1 MYIIS
6 SNGLTSYS
14 DIFPYIFIF
23 PMKMAIFRMIHPSNG
38 HHMPL
43 FSNGPAGIISEAAT
57 SIHPPGTPC
66 LRRDH
71 HDPRKRRIPKRLS
84 PWVIMVVVGLSI
96 GYIRS
101 KIMSKIPLC
110 PGISMS
116 LLWISLGNF
125 YNYLGFPKM
134 ECFGP
139 TDITRPLGP
148 TFSPRPILFLAPAVL
163 SLPSVMSTGTGKNH
177 LQMIG
182 NTWKY
187 KKWLEKS

>member
-1 MYIIS
+1 
-6 SNGLTSYS
+6 
-14 DIFPYIFIF
+14 
-23 PMKMAIFRMIHPSNG
+23 
-38 HHMPL
+38 MPL
-43 FSNGPAGIISEAAT
+43 FSTGPAVFHIRGRHVNPSARYAT
-57 SIHPPGTPC
+57 S

-71 HDPRKRRIPKRLS
+71 HDPFENGGDRNGDNTMGYHGCCG
-84 PWVIMVVVGLSI
+84 VINWLYQVMLYHVKNHVK
-96 GYIRS
+96 Y
-101 KIMSKIPLC
+101 

-134 ECFGP
+134 ECFDP

-148 TFSPRPILFLAPAVL
+148 SFSCRFWRAPAVL

>member
-71 HDPRKRRIPKRLS
+71 HDPRQRRIPKRLS

-96 GYIRS
+96 GYLRAA
-101 KIMSKIPLC
+101 
-110 PGISMS
+110 
-116 LLWISLGNF
+116 
-125 YNYLGFPKM
+125 
-134 ECFGP
+134 
-139 TDITRPLGP
+139 
-148 TFSPRPILFLAPAVL
+148 APAAD
-163 SLPSVMSTGTGKNH
+163 PGRIGKEAKQIGIKTLRCFAPWGFRPFSYVYCCEIYLIGLNFH
-177 LQMIG
+177 L
-182 NTWKY
+182 
-187 KKWLEKS
+187 